1 MTLMLRADEITR
13 LARASHEQAVILAA
27 ESEYV
32 RRGIAGQ
39 LSVLSRVRRGLN
51 RTYDA
56 GKKEFKM
63 LTKMMD
69 SAGGKL
75 TQTMDK
81 LKGTIVESRF
91 RQDAGD
97 DDEIER
103 NSGETRGDR
112 TLMEFVDENEVNSM
126 VEHLKKSL
134 KQLQVR
140 HPIPCMFIE
149 ATNPPSEH
157 STIL

>member
-13 LARASHEQAVILAA
+13 LARVSHEEAVILAA
-27 ESEYV
+27 ESEYL
-32 RRGIAGQ
+32 RRGISGQ
-39 LSVLSRVRRGLN
+39 LNVLSRVRRGLN

-56 GKKEFKM
+56 GKREFKT

-81 LKGTIVESRF
+81 LKGTIVERELHHDS
-91 RQDAGD
+91 GD
-97 DDEIER
+97 DKEMEQH
-103 NSGETRGDR
+103 SEEMQGDR
-112 TLMEFVDENEVNSM
+112 TLMDFIDENGVNSM
-126 VEHLKKSL
+126 VEDLKRSL

-140 HPIPCMFIE
+140 YALLHIQ
-149 ATNPPSEH
+149 S
-157 STIL
+157 SY